1 MYAYHRLALDTMAK
15 DVAKARTLMS
25 ESLENV
31 LKTNQAYPNSMAIQM
46 FINAKSQE
54 VLEIFKL
61 GTPQEKEQVV
71 RVMSRIDAANTA
83 RYRALN

>member
-1 MYAYHRLALDTMAK
+1 
-15 DVAKARTLMS
+15 
-25 ESLENV
+25 
-31 LKTNQAYPNSMAIQM
+31 MAIQM